1 MNKKFNKDFMLF
13 LTGQGMSSLG
23 TLIQKYCVSL
33 FVLSITDSSMIF
45 ATVMIV
51 SSIPNIFIGPFGGVL
66 GDALDKRK
74 IMIVLDMISGG
85 LLILSFVLFKFTG
98 VNIWLLIILI
108 TILSIIN
115 AIYIPSANSAI
126 PLLVDGEIVKANS
139 LNTFVITLTNVL
151 APVISG
157 FINGFITLEWIIM
170 MNSVTFLVSAFIE
183 YLMKLNENKEV
194 NDKLTVNK
202 VMEELK
208 AGLNFVTKEDMI
220 KNIVICSFLC
230 NFIVIPIY
238 TVTIPYLSKKICGFT
253 DVQYGSLEAS
263 IMIGLLVGTLLVN
276 VFSKKM
282 KINRILSISI
292 LVIGVFITLLS
303 GVIYLKNINV
313 IFEVNKLFML
323 VCSIC
328 LIIGM
333 CISVMSISLTSL
345 IQTNVDSSILAR
357 VNSIVISLS
366 TIAIP
371 VGQFILGIV
380 LSIVN
385 LELLL
390 IVMSL
395 CMVAISMWNLKKCI
409 S

>member
-183 YLMKLNENKEV
+183 YE
-194 NDKLTVNK
+194 
-202 VMEELK
+202 
-208 AGLNFVTKEDMI
+208 I
-220 KNIVICSFLC
+220 K
-230 NFIVIPIY
+230 
-238 TVTIPYLSKKICGFT
+238 
-253 DVQYGSLEAS
+253 
-263 IMIGLLVGTLLVN
+263 
-276 VFSKKM
+276 
-282 KINRILSISI
+282 
-292 LVIGVFITLLS
+292 
-303 GVIYLKNINV
+303 
-313 IFEVNKLFML
+313 
-323 VCSIC
+323 
-328 LIIGM
+328 
-333 CISVMSISLTSL
+333 
-345 IQTNVDSSILAR
+345 
-357 VNSIVISLS
+357 
-366 TIAIP
+366 
-371 VGQFILGIV
+371 
-380 LSIVN
+380 
-385 LELLL
+385 
-390 IVMSL
+390 
-395 CMVAISMWNLKKCI
+395 
-409 S
+409 